1 MKRLGDAELEIM
13 MSLWEADEPVTS
25 SYILEQVKETR
36 KWKLPTLMTILA
48 RLAEKGFVNCDRS
61 TRTNYYTAIVGEK
74 EYKEQESHSFLEK
87 LYGNSLQNLV
97 ATLYN
102 GKVVSKDDLK
112 ELKKMIEEIEEREK
126 HGDV

>member
-36 KWKLPTLMTILA
+36 KWKLPTLMTVLA
-48 RLAEKGFVNCDRS
+48 RLTEKGFVHCDRS
-61 TRTNYYTAIVGEK
+61 TRTNYYTAIVAEK